1 MAVNGVAFREML
13 VSSSKWDIKAPYAM
27 SPKKI
32 TIHNTDNSASA
43 NNEVSYMI
51 GNNSETGFHTAI
63 DEKEAVQGIP
73 YNRNAWH
80 SGDGGNGYGNRNTIG
95 IEICKNYDRNTGSTN
110 LSSAQQDEYTRSE
123 ANAIKYVAGLCIQL
137 GIVANTENIK
147 RHYDWSGK
155 WCPSKILNEGRW
167 NIVQSLIIGEYNRL
181 KGGGAVIPNP
191 PTGGGNTGGGTVT
204 GGNITVGS
212 TVTVAQHATQYETK
226 QAIPSWVRGGKYK
239 VIQVRDVNISNSK
252 KSYLLSGIMSWVLAQ
267 DLVES
272 GISVGGGNTGGGST
286 GGGGTSIAVGSRVT
300 LSSSAQRYA
309 TGEPIPNSIKGKQYT
324 IMQVGSGRVLL
335 KEILSW
341 VNTSDVSGGGGS
353 TGGSGGGGAVGSGEK
368 AESGRFYPNTTIN
381 FRSAPS
387 TSAPVQGQYH
397 NGESVV
403 YDRIKVA
410 EGYVWISWIGGT
422 GTRRWMAVRNQ
433 GGELWGRIVG

>member
-1 MAVNGVAFREML
+1 MAVNGVAFRQML
-13 VSSSKWDIKAPYAM
+13 VSSSKWGTKAPYSM
-27 SPKKI
+27 IPKKI

-51 GNNSETGFHTAI
+51 GNDSETGFHVAI
-63 DEKEAVQGIP
+63 DEVEAVQGIP
-73 YNRNAWH
+73 YNRNAW
-80 SGDGGNGYGNRNTIG
+80 SCGDGGNGYGNRNTISV
-95 IEICKNYDRNTGSTN
+95 EICKNYDRNTGSTN
-110 LSSAQQDEYTRSE
+110 LGATQQAQYTTAE
-123 ANAIKYVAGLCIQL
+123 GNTVKYVAQLCIDQ
-137 GIVANTENIK
+137 GIVANTDTIK

-167 NIVQSLIIGEYNRL
+167 NIFQALIIGEYNRL
-181 KGGGAVIPNP
+181 KGGGAVAPTP
-191 PTGGGNTGGGTVT
+191 PATGGGTVT
-204 GGNITVGS
+204 NGNITVGS
-212 TVTVAQHATQYETK
+212 VVTVAGHATAYETK
-226 QAIPSWVRGGKYK
+226 QAIPAWVRGGKYR
-239 VIQVRDVNISNSK
+239 VLQIRDVNISNSR

-267 DLVES
+267 DIVES
-272 GISVGGGNTGGGST
+272 GTSVAPAPTPPAS
-286 GGGGTSIAVGSRVT
+286 GGGTSISVGARVT
-300 LSSSAQRYA
+300 LSASAQRYA

-353 TGGSGGGGAVGSGEK
+353 TGGSSGGGAVGSGEK

-381 FRSAPS
+381 FRDAPS
-387 TSAPVQGQYH
+387 VRASIQGQYH

-410 EGYVWISWIGGT
+410 EGYVWISWLGGS
-422 GTRRWMAVRNQ
+422 GARRWMAVRNQ
-433 GGELWGRIVG
+433 GGELWGRIE